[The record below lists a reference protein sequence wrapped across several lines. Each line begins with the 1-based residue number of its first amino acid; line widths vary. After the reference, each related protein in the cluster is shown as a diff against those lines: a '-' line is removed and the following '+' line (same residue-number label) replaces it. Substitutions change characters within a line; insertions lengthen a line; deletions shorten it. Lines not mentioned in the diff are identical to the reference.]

1 MTVIFRGGNGHVRAL
16 AGRLRRVRAGRV
28 ADVLPIGVLAVFNGP
43 RAGDRSL
50 RAVASIR
57 LELDAINL
65 GDARTRVFE
74 TGGGGEVARLARAV
88 NRTLERLREAD
99 DRAERAR
106 ERQRQFA
113 SDASHEL
120 CTPIAA
126 LRTRLEEAQLHPDE
140 TDLDDLLGHTLRDLD
155 RVQGIVTD
163 LLLLTRLGTAPRT
176 AERVNLTALVRS
188 EAARQVDGHD
198 LCLRLDPGVIV
209 EGDPEQILRMLG
221 NLLDNARR
229 HAARTIRIGLRR
241 AGDGAELT
249 VADDGEGIAPADRER
264 IFHRFARLDAARS
277 RDRGG
282 AGLGLAVARSIASA
296 HHGSLHVEESV
307 YGGACFVLRMP
318 LSSSGHAGSARL

>member
-1 MTVIFRGGNGHVRAL
+1 MTATFRGGNGHVRAL
-16 AGRLRRVRAGRV
+16 ARCLRRRIRAGRV
-28 ADVLPIGVLAVFNGP
+28 ADAILIGVPAALKAG
-43 RAGDRSL
+43 RARDRSL

-65 GDARTRVFE
+65 TEANTRVAE
-74 TGGGGEVARLARAV
+74 TDGSEEIARLARAV

-113 SDASHEL
+113 ADASHEL

-126 LRTRLEEAQLHPDE
+126 LRMRLEEAQLHPGE
-140 TDLDDLLGHTLRDLD
+140 TDLDDLLGHMLRDLD

-163 LLLLTRLGTAPRT
+163 LLLLTRLGSGPGR
-176 AERVNLTALVRS
+176 AERVNLTALVRA
-188 EAARQVDGHD
+188 EVARQVDGHD
-198 LCLRLDPGVIV
+198 VHLGLDPAVIV
-209 EGDPEQILRMLG
+209 DGDPEQILRMLG

-229 HAARTIRIGLRR
+229 HAVRTIRIGLRR

-249 VADDGEGIAPADRER
+249 VADDGEGIPLADRER
-264 IFHRFARLDAARS
+264 IFYRFVRLDAARS
-277 RDRGG
+277 RARGG
-282 AGLGLAVARSIASA
+282 AGLGLAVARGIASA

-307 YGGACFVLRMP
+307 CGGACFVLRMP
-318 LSSSGHAGSARL
+318 LSSDRRA

>member
-1 MTVIFRGGNGHVRAL
+1 M
-16 AGRLRRVRAGRV
+16 
-28 ADVLPIGVLAVFNGP
+28 
-43 RAGDRSL
+43 
-50 RAVASIR
+50 ASIR

-65 GDARTRVFE
+65 GDARTGVVE

-106 ERQRQFA
+106 QRQRQFA

-163 LLLLTRLGTAPRT
+163 LLLLTRLGTAPRI

-198 LCLRLDPGVIV
+198 LCLRIEPGVTV
-209 EGDPEQILRMLG
+209 EGDPEQIIRMLG

-229 HAARTIRIGLRR
+229 HAVRTIRIRLRR
-241 AGDGAELT
+241 AEDGAELT
-249 VADDGEGIAPADRER
+249 VADDGEGVPPADRER
-264 IFHRFARLDAARS
+264 IFQHFARLDAARS

-282 AGLGLAVARSIASA
+282 AGLGLAVARGIASA
-296 HHGSLHVEESV
+296 HQGTLHVEESV

-318 LSSSGHAGSARL
+318 LSPGHRA

>member
-1 MTVIFRGGNGHVRAL
+1 MQDP
-16 AGRLRRVRAGRV
+16 RRRV
-28 ADVLPIGVLAVFNGP
+28 ADALLIVIPAAVKAR

-50 RAVASIR
+50 RAVASLR

-65 GDARTRVFE
+65 GEASTRVCE
-74 TGGGGEVARLARAV
+74 TGGGEEIARLARAV

-113 SDASHEL
+113 ADASHEL

-140 TDLDDLLGHTLRDLD
+140 TDLDDLLGHTLHDLD

-163 LLLLTRLGTAPRT
+163 LLLLTRLGTAPRR
-176 AERVNLTALVRS
+176 AERVNLTALVRA
-188 EAARQVDGHD
+188 EAARRMDGHD
-198 LCLRLDPGVIV
+198 IRLRLDPAVTV
-209 EGDPEQILRMLG
+209 EGDPEQIIRVIG

-249 VADDGEGIAPADRER
+249 VADDGEGIALADRER

-282 AGLGLAVARSIASA
+282 VGLGLAVARGIASA
-296 HHGSLHVEESV
+296 HDGSLHVEESV
-307 YGGACFVLRMP
+307 WGGACFVLRLP
-318 LSSSGHAGSARL
+318 LSPGRRP